1 MAQQHGE
8 LPPGPGARIARA
20 VEVGARW
27 SLRLLLIAAGLAAVL
42 WVAGQFWSMLLPLLL
57 ALLLTTVLWPPVRL
71 LRRWLPPSLAA
82 LLALVV
88 LLALIAGLGFLVVK
102 VVIAQAGGLAAEF
115 SAGLDSLRNWL
126 SGPPF
131 NLGKNPIGSGLDDLV
146 AAAQRNSQ
154 ALASSAITVLA
165 QVASVII
172 DAVLALVLAF
182 FLLKDGPKFLPW
194 LRGWIG
200 SRIGG
205 PVEEV
210 ASRSWTALGHFIV
223 SQAAVA
229 AADAVLIGVGIWL
242 LHVPFALPIA
252 ILIFFGAFVPIV
264 GAFVTGAV
272 AVLVALVSGGIW
284 IALATLGILVVVE
297 QLEGNVLQPVI
308 VGKTLKMHPA
318 LVISVVTLGASLFG
332 IVGAFLSVPVLAV
345 LTVIPRY
352 VREVLQ
358 AADQRAG
365 DAGALPV
372 EPLGSG
378 TGAHP
383 VAADER

>member
-1 MAQQHGE
+1 M
-8 LPPGPGARIARA
+8 
-20 VEVGARW
+20 
-27 SLRLLLIAAGLAAVL
+27 
-42 WVAGQFWSMLLPLLL
+42 
-57 ALLLTTVLWPPVRL
+57 
-71 LRRWLPPSLAA
+71 
-82 LLALVV
+82 
-88 LLALIAGLGFLVVK
+88 
-102 VVIAQAGGLAAEF
+102 
-115 SAGLDSLRNWL
+115 
-126 SGPPF
+126 
-131 NLGKNPIGSGLDDLV
+131 
-146 AAAQRNSQ
+146 
-154 ALASSAITVLA
+154 
-165 QVASVII
+165 
-172 DAVLALVLAF
+172 
-182 FLLKDGPKFLPW
+182 
-194 LRGWIG
+194 
-200 SRIGG
+200 
-205 PVEEV
+205 
-210 ASRSWTALGHFIV
+210 
-223 SQAAVA
+223 
-229 AADAVLIGVGIWL
+229 
-242 LHVPFALPIA
+242 PFALPIA

-284 IALATLGILVVVE
+284 IAVATLGILVVVE

-365 DAGALPV
+365 DAGAVPV

-378 TGAHP
+378 TGARP

>member
-1 MAQQHGE
+1 MA
-8 LPPGPGARIARA
+8 
-20 VEVGARW
+20 V
-27 SLRLLLIAAGLAAVL
+27 
-42 WVAGQFWSMLLPLLL
+42 
-57 ALLLTTVLWPPVRL
+57 
-71 LRRWLPPSLAA
+71 
-82 LLALVV
+82 
-88 LLALIAGLGFLVVK
+88 
-102 VVIAQAGGLAAEF
+102 
-115 SAGLDSLRNWL
+115 
-126 SGPPF
+126 
-131 NLGKNPIGSGLDDLV
+131 
-146 AAAQRNSQ
+146 
-154 ALASSAITVLA
+154 
-165 QVASVII
+165 
-172 DAVLALVLAF
+172 
-182 FLLKDGPKFLPW
+182 
-194 LRGWIG
+194 
-200 SRIGG
+200 
-205 PVEEV
+205 
-210 ASRSWTALGHFIV
+210 
-223 SQAAVA
+223 
-229 AADAVLIGVGIWL
+229 ADAVLIGVGIWL

-284 IALATLGILVVVE
+284 IAVATLGILVVVE